1 MSQRIE
7 RLLRGAIS
15 VYCWS
20 TFLLIGGIYVIFALH
35 ALLYAALTGADR
47 LRFVERGNAIFF
59 TAWRYSLFFSTVTIR
74 NAERYERTRRDYKKL
89 IVVSNHQSLIDM
101 VIIIPFITPFFSFGK
116 EAFSRIPFFG
126 RLMGL
131 GGNLFLK
138 SGDAVCLKKV
148 FDTAKSRIE
157 NGETLFLF
165 PEGTRQGGAT
175 LNDFKDGAFRLA
187 VETGACLLPMAIS
200 GTSDFLQNRSVV
212 VTKLPPYR
220 FVLTVGE
227 PIGPSA
233 YGGDSMKLKTMA
245 REQVERMLM
254 APA

>member
-1 MSQRIE
+1 MAQRVQRFL
-7 RLLRGAIS
+7 RLAVS

-20 TFLLIGGIYVIFALH
+20 TFLLIGGIYVFFATH
-35 ALLYAALTGADR
+35 ALVYAALTGADR
-47 LRFVERGNAIFF
+47 LRFVERGNALFF
-59 TAWRYSLFFSTVTIR
+59 AAWRYSLFFSTTVIKH
-74 NAERYERTRRDYKKL
+74 AGRYERARRDSRKL

-101 VIIIPFITPFFSFGK
+101 VVIIPMISPFFSFGK
-116 EAFSRIPFFG
+116 ESFGKVPFFG

-138 SGDAVCLKKV
+138 RDDAVGLKKV
-148 FDTAKSRIE
+148 FATARERIE

-175 LNDFKDGAFRLA
+175 LNDFRDGAFRLA
-187 VETGACLLPMAIS
+187 VETGAWLLPMAIS
-200 GTSDFLQNRSVV
+200 GTADFLQNRSAI

-220 FVLTVGE
+220 FLLTVGE
-227 PIGPSA
+227 PIQPSA
-233 YGGDSMKLKTMA
+233 HGGDIVTLKAMA

-254 APA
+254 EPA